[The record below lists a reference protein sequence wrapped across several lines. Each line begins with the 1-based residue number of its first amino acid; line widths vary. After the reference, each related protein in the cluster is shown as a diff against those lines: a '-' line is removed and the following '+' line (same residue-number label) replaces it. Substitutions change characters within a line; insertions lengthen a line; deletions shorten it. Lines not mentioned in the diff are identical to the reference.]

1 MKRIAVLAA
10 ALVVLAAPLARAAEG
25 WRFGM
30 QGDALHDDNAT
41 RGIYDGAK
49 SDNLVSV
56 EGDATRSSLLTP
68 QSGLVLRGLGRYTA
82 YDKLSDLSNLVLG
95 LRAAWRIQPSL
106 GFDSPWYEI
115 AGEAQRLIF
124 PDSDLRDGMLFSA
137 DASVGAYLTDRM
149 RVSGGFG
156 LDQRNGGGSAG
167 VFDYTQNRL
176 FGTFDLRVGINTA
189 VYAKL
194 TRIGGDQ
201 VFSSGSVSGLAPP
214 GNWADDPALRG
225 PLGLTTA
232 NIYKIDATTFAWEL
246 GVNVPF
252 GPSRSFDFGIAR
264 YDSKVN
270 EGAASG
276 QSYSATLLRASVLYR
291 FQ

>member
-10 ALVVLAAPLARAAEG
+10 ALVVLAAPIARAAEG
-25 WRFGM
+25 WRFGA

-49 SDNLVSV
+49 SDNLLSV
-56 EGDATRSSLLTP
+56 EGDATRSYLLTP
-68 QSGLVLRGLGRYTA
+68 QSGLVLRGLARYTA
-82 YDKLSDLSNLVLG
+82 YDNLSDLSNLALG

-124 PDSDLRDGMLFSA
+124 PDSDLRDGLLFSA

-156 LDQRNGGGSAG
+156 IDQRNGGGTAG

-201 VFSSGSVSGLAPP
+201 VFSSGSHSGGSAI
-214 GNWADDPALRG
+214 WEDDPALRG
-225 PLGLTTA
+225 PLGLTVA
-232 NIYKIDATTFAWEL
+232 NLYRIDATTMAWEL

-252 GPSRSFDFGIAR
+252 GPGRSFDFGLQR
-264 YDSKVN
+264 YDSQIN
-270 EGAASG
+270 EGLFEG
-276 QSYSATLLRASVLYR
+276 QKYSATVLRASVLYR